1 MIKVS
6 KSQRRALDIV
16 VDMINNS
23 YNSDKG
29 EQALTLICGIL
40 NVDID
45 VDIDV
50 DEPVDK
56 ILPGT
61 IPQLILNPTQISEP
75 DDVAPIDTKPA
86 TIGEPDGAA
95 KAITSQLVDRRLNMN
110 CVDCAD
116 CHAFEGELIA
126 PGK

>member
-6 KSQRRALDIV
+6 KSQKRALDIV

-40 NVDID
+40 NVDM
-45 VDIDV
+45 DIDV
-50 DEPVDK
+50 EEPADK
-56 ILPGT
+56 SLSGT
-61 IPQLILNPTQISEP
+61 IPQLILNPPQISEST
-75 DDVAPIDTKPA
+75 DVTP
-86 TIGEPDGAA
+86 IGEPDGAA

-110 CVDCAD
+110 CIDSP
-116 CHAFEGELIA
+116 HTEGELCA
-126 PGK
+126 VQK

>member
-6 KSQRRALDIV
+6 KSQKRALDIV

-45 VDIDV
+45 VE
-50 DEPVDK
+50 EPADK
-56 ILPGT
+56 TLPGT
-61 IPQLILNPTQISEP
+61 IPQLILDLPQIGEPVDAAPTEVKPTQ
-75 DDVAPIDTKPA
+75 
-86 TIGEPDGAA
+86 IGEPDGAA
-95 KAITSQLVDRRLNMN
+95 QAITSQIVDRRLNVNRIDMVN
-110 CVDCAD
+110 CSDTYTT
-116 CHAFEGELIA
+116 GELIA
-126 PGK
+126 SKK